1 VTDRLRA
8 AIVVQ
13 RYGVDVNGGSEYL
26 ARIVAEAL
34 RDDVDV
40 TVLTTCALDYVS
52 WENHFPPGPTTI
64 HDVRVIRFPVA
75 EPRTSY
81 FDELT
86 PRAYAAPADL
96 KLGREWVRAQGPR
109 TPGLLEH
116 LASVEY
122 DVVLFFTYLYA
133 TSVEGIPIVADH
145 AVLVPTAH
153 DEPPLKLHVF
163 DEIFR
168 EVKLL
173 LFSTPEEQ
181 WLVEWRF
188 GVEKARCRQV
198 AIGIEH
204 VQDGDADRF
213 RRKTG
218 IAAPFA
224 LCMGRLDASKGV
236 PQLIENHDHY
246 RSEHPGGLD
255 LVLTGRGRLELD
267 DSGWLHC
274 LGYVDEELK
283 HDAVAAAAVVVLPS
297 PYESLSLAQLEAWEH
312 GRPTLANAESG
323 VLVGQSRRSGGG
335 LWYADRQE
343 YAVMLNALAGMRPVA
358 EAIGRQGSR
367 FTGGRYRWEQAK
379 GAWLAALEDAA
390 R

>member
-1 VTDRLRA
+1 
-8 AIVVQ
+8 
-13 RYGVDVNGGSEYL
+13 
-26 ARIVAEAL
+26 
-34 RDDVDV
+34 
-40 TVLTTCALDYVS
+40 
-52 WENHFPPGPTTI
+52 
-64 HDVRVIRFPVA
+64 
-75 EPRTSY
+75 
-81 FDELT
+81 
-86 PRAYAAPADL
+86 
-96 KLGREWVRAQGPR
+96 
-109 TPGLLEH
+109 
-116 LASVEY
+116 
-122 DVVLFFTYLYA
+122 
-133 TSVEGIPIVADH
+133 
-145 AVLVPTAH
+145 
-153 DEPPLKLHVF
+153 
-163 DEIFR
+163 
-168 EVKLL
+168 
-173 LFSTPEEQ
+173 
-181 WLVEWRF
+181 
-188 GVEKARCRQV
+188 
-198 AIGIEH
+198 
-204 VQDGDADRF
+204 
-213 RRKTG
+213 
-218 IAAPFA
+218 
-224 LCMGRLDASKGV
+224 MGRLDASKGV